1 MRDTSKYIHS
11 TVGEK
16 APKNYDLLK
25 DIRSQK
31 LYKTNV
37 ETRNKV
43 ARQYLT
49 ENYETKTTKAILPGQ
64 LVMFNYFEPKTKED
78 LEYYDAMPVTIF
90 FGIYNAKEGKR
101 VIGFNIHYFPPK
113 MRYQIMERIYEI
125 FKPFYMKSWNEP
137 LTKELS
143 HFDYHWIIEQLEKA
157 GLEFG
162 VRQYIPSL
170 CTKITPLPTE
180 AWSVAV
186 FTEGA
191 FRKRTR
197 EAIMNYWKQWISKHS
212 NK

>member
-1 MRDTSKYIHS
+1 MRDTSKYIHNK
-11 TVGEK
+11 VGEK

-31 LYKTNV
+31 LYKSNV
-37 ETRNKV
+37 GTRDKV

-49 ENYETKTTKAILPGQ
+49 ENYDSKTTKAILPGQ

-125 FKPFYMKSWNEP
+125 FKPFYMKSWSEP
-137 LTKELS
+137 LTTELS
-143 HFDYHWIIEQLEKA
+143 HFDYHWMIEQLEKA

-170 CTKITPLPTE
+170 CAKVVPLPTE

-191 FRKRTR
+191 FKKRTR
-197 EAIMNYWKQWISKHS
+197 EAIMNYWQQWITKHKS
-212 NK
+212 